1 MVGRRGFL
9 ASGAVALAGATLF
22 PQSVFANQSRRSIFL
37 YETHSLQ
44 SLNIEY
50 WVDGW
55 YNPDALYQLSVFLR
69 DWRTDEIIDM
79 DPGVIDVMAALQQ
92 RLDPDEPI
100 HIVSAYRSPATNAL
114 LASRSSGVARNSYH
128 VRGQAIDLRVPN
140 RSLDGVRATAEA
152 MEMGGVGYYPRSD
165 FVHVDVGPVRSW

>member
-1 MVGRRGFL
+1 
-9 ASGAVALAGATLF
+9 LAGATLF
-22 PQSVFANQSRRSIFL
+22 PQSLFASQSRRSIL
-37 YETHSLQ
+37 LHETHTLQ
-44 SLNIEY
+44 TVNIEY

-79 DPGVIDVMAALQQ
+79 DPGVIDIMAAVQQ
-92 RLDPDEPI
+92 RLGADEPI

-128 VRGQAIDLRVPN
+128 VRGQAIDLRIPS
-140 RSLDGVRATAEA
+140 RSLAGVRQTAEA
-152 MEMGGVGYYPRSD
+152 LEMGGVGYYPRSD
-165 FVHVDVGPVRSW
+165 FVHVDVGPVRTW